1 MKGVKREQFRRLVR
15 SIAVMIILVLE
26 SFIFIMSGI
35 NITAGA
41 LD

>member
-26 SFIFIMSGI
+26 SFIFYYVC
-35 NITAGA
+35 NISA
-41 LD
+41 